1 MATWF
6 VWFDFS
12 LFFVV
17 VVFPLGYE
25 GAQTAQRWVASLWAN
40 THRACPRGARII
52 LARIE
57 QNGPACNSP
66 SHPKGSTNVRPQ
78 FPHFQNCIEKC
89 LSVGC
94 GVGFF
99 FWQEAFPGAVFPS
112 QGTTQLEKSEE
123 WGKKKSKNREKI
135 LIPILCKL

>member
-40 THRACPRGARII
+40 THHACPRGARII

-94 GVGFF
+94 GVGLFF
-99 FWQEAFPGAVFPS
+99 GRRRS
-112 QGTTQLEKSEE
+112 QALCFHPREQHSWKSQRNG
-123 WGKKKSKNREKI
+123 GKKKSKNREKI